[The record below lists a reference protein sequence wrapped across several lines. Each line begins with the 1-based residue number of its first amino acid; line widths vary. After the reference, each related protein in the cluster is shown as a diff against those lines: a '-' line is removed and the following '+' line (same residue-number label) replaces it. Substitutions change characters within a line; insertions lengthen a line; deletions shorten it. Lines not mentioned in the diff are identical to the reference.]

1 MLLIIDQHKK
11 NADSVCE
18 MFYYMGIL
26 SCGVTPK
33 NAISEYTPIYKA
45 ILVTNPDK
53 LPFIDDFIEKLR
65 SYVGLTPI
73 FSLSVKSEI
82 DKYRYLFTDCF
93 EIGMYSSQ
101 LAQEIMMYALH
112 NEIPPIGNYML
123 AGIDA
128 RCDRPTITY
137 FGKDLEL
144 TKTQAMILRTLIAT
158 YPKELTATDILKYSY
173 RQGRLP
179 EPSSI
184 RTHICVIN
192 KSFAKRY
199 GRNLIT
205 YQADKGYTVLT
216 PEIIGRRSSL
226 TQ

>member
-1 MLLIIDQHKK
+1 MLLIIDQQKK

-45 ILVTNPDK
+45 ILVTNPDNI
-53 LPFIDDFIEKLR
+53 PFVEDFIEKLR
-65 SYVGLTPI
+65 NYVGLTPI
-73 FSLSVKSEI
+73 FALSDKSKI
-82 DKYRYLFTDCF
+82 DKYSYLFTDCF
-93 EIGMYSSQ
+93 EVGMYSSQ
-101 LAQEIMMYALH
+101 LAQDIMMYAVDKG
-112 NEIPPIGNYML
+112 ISPIGNYML

-128 RCDRPTITY
+128 RCDRPTVSY
-137 FGKDLEL
+137 LGKDLEL
-144 TKTQAMILRTLIAT
+144 TKTQTMILRTLIAT
-158 YPKELTATDILKYSY
+158 YPKELTATEILKYSY

-205 YQADKGYTVLT
+205 YQTDKGYTVLT
-216 PEIIGRRSSL
+216 PEKIGRLSPV
-226 TQ
+226 T